1 MGRGDLSVSANP
13 LLEQR
18 SRAVQAAVVTFPLL
32 EMPADNELS
41 AILNRRNQINDTLDN
56 GGEVK
61 QRYAKVSV
69 YTEFTE
75 FTRKEIKDFETK
87 FTLYNVSGSGTISLQ
102 ELKIMMEKLGAPQ
115 THLGLKAMIKE
126 VDEDDDS
133 AISFREFL
141 MIFRKARM
149 GELDMESGL
158 GKLASLSEVDVDAV
172 GVGGAKTFF
181 EAKIA
186 EVSKGSKFAEEIREE
201 QEEKKREEE
210 VTFKYF
216 FVHTS
221 IKEGT
226 PCWLRK
232 EGLINCCPFCR
243 KE

>member
-1 MGRGDLSVSANP
+1 MGTRASV
-13 LLEQR
+13 L
-18 SRAVQAAVVTFPLL
+18 TFPLL

-56 GGEVK
+56 GGEEK

-69 YTEFTE
+69 FTE
-75 FTRKEIKDFETK
+75 FTRKEIKDFEAK

-141 MIFRKARM
+141 MIFRKARL

-158 GKLASLSEVDVDAV
+158 GKLASLSEVGVDAV

-186 EVSKGSKFAEEIREE
+186 EVSKGSKFAEEIKEE
-201 QEEKKREEE
+201 QEERKREEE
-210 VTFKYF
+210 EKMKRQISFKERAALF
-216 FVHTS
+216 GAD
-221 IKEGT
+221 K
-226 PCWLRK
+226 
-232 EGLINCCPFCR
+232 
-243 KE
+243 

>member
-1 MGRGDLSVSANP
+1 MGSANP

-141 MIFRKARM
+141 MIFRKAR
-149 GELDMESGL
+149 L

-210 VTFKYF
+210 ERMKRQISFKERAALF
-216 FVHTS
+216 GAD
-221 IKEGT
+221 K
-226 PCWLRK
+226 
-232 EGLINCCPFCR
+232 
-243 KE
+243 